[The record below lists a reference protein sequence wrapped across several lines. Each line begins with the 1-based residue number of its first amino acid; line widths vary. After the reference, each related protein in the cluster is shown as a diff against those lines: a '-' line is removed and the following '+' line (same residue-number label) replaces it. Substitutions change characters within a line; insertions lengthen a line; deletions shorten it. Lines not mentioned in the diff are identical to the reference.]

1 VLTREQVCLNK
12 MRDAAYLKLHR
23 TGELRR
29 RAHALLKALSR
40 CELCPRR
47 CRVNRSADERGF
59 CRTGR
64 HAVVSSYGPHFGEE
78 DPLVGRGGSGTLF
91 FTHCNLRC
99 CFCQNYEISHQGVGR
114 EVRKEELAVRMVS
127 LQERGCCNVNFVSPS
142 HVVAQIVEALP
153 LAVDAGLRVPLVYNT
168 GGYDAPETL
177 RLLEG
182 VFDIYMP
189 DYKFTRA
196 DVAEELAGAED
207 YPVRVRQALVEMHRQ
222 VGDLSVDEEGLATRG
237 LLIRHLVLP
246 HGLAGSEEAFRW
258 VACRISR
265 NTYLNVMDQYRP
277 CHNASSNNL
286 ISRRTTQDE
295 MHAAFR
301 AARKQGLTRL
311 DKRRLPSR
319 FFR

>member
-1 VLTREQVCLNK
+1 

-23 TGELRR
+23 TGELFR
-29 RAHALLKALSR
+29 RASALLSALAR

-47 CRVNRSADERGF
+47 CRVNRLADERGF

-64 HAVVSSYGPHFGEE
+64 HAVVSSAGPHFGEE
-78 DPLVGRGGSGTLF
+78 EPLVGRSGSGTLF
-91 FTHCNLRC
+91 FAHCNLRC
-99 CFCQNYEISHQGVGR
+99 CFCQNFEISHQGVGR
-114 EVRKEELAVRMVS
+114 EIRKEELADLMLS

-177 RLLEG
+177 RLVEG

-189 DYKFTRA
+189 DYKFTRG
-196 DVAEELAGAED
+196 DVADELAGAED
-207 YPVRVRQALVEMHRQ
+207 YPLRVRQAVVEMHRQ
-222 VGDLSVDEEGLATRG
+222 VGDLYLEEDGQATRG

-246 HGLAGSEEAFRW
+246 HGLAGSEEACRW
-258 VACRISR
+258 VACRISC
-265 NTYLNVMDQYRP
+265 NTYLNLMDQYRP
-277 CHNASSNNL
+277 CHDASAHKML
-286 ISRRTTQDE
+286 SRRTTVDE
-295 MHAAFR
+295 MQAAFR
-301 AARKQGLTRL
+301 FAREHGLSRL
-311 DKRRLPSR
+311 DRRSAASR